1 MFSKS
6 CEYGLRAV
14 LYIARESQGQRRTSL
29 VQIAREIDSPAP
41 FTAKILQIL
50 VKSKVVRSEK
60 GAAGGF
66 FFKPE
71 DLSKTTIEDVV
82 RAIDGEAS
90 YKECVLGMKK
100 CSDAHPCPMH
110 HKFKPIKDNLLE
122 MLSKTYLNETSDSLN
137 AGLSFL
143 KND

>member
-14 LYIARESQGQRRTSL
+14 LFIASESQAHRRASL
-29 VQIAREIDSPAP
+29 VSIAREIDSPAP

-50 VKSKVVRSEK
+50 VRNKVVRSEK

-66 FFKPE
+66 FVHEE
-71 DLSKTTIEDVV
+71 DLPKITIEDVV
-82 RAIDGEAS
+82 KAIDGEAT
-90 YKECVLGMKK
+90 YKECVLGMKQ
-100 CSDAHPCPMH
+100 CSEKHPCPVH
-110 HKFKPIKDNLLE
+110 HKFKPIKDSLLE
-122 MLSKTYLNETSDSLN
+122 MLSKTTLRDTSDSLN

-143 KND
+143 KNN